1 MNYMLSSL
9 LDFFFPRMC
18 PVCGKRLELDE
29 HPLCLRCNVD
39 IPRTMFWEQPYDNP
53 LARMYWGKIPVEK
66 VVAYFYFTPQSAQAR
81 LVYGAKYHGRASIA
95 IELGEMLVDEMKGFF
110 DDIDCII
117 PLPVSIRRRMMR
129 GYNQSEMIV
138 RGISEATGIPIE
150 RHALIRKSFDRSQ
163 THLTREERRDNVD
176 NVFVLKDADAIKGK
190 HVLIVDDVITTGA
203 TTISC
208 ANEILKADNVKISI
222 LALGFASKAKAQEV
236 HQPKII

>member
-1 MNYMLSSL
+1 
-9 LDFFFPRMC
+9 
-18 PVCGKRLELDE
+18 
-29 HPLCLRCNVD
+29 
-39 IPRTMFWEQPYDNP
+39 
-53 LARMYWGKIPVEK
+53 
-66 VVAYFYFTPQSAQAR
+66 
-81 LVYGAKYHGRASIA
+81 
-95 IELGEMLVDEMKGFF
+95 
-110 DDIDCII
+110 
-117 PLPVSIRRRMMR
+117 MR

-150 RHALIRKSFDRSQ
+150 RHVVIRKSFDRSQ

-176 NVFVLKDADAIKGK
+176 NVFVLKDADVIKGK

>member
-1 MNYMLSSL
+1 MLASI

-18 PVCGKRLELDE
+18 PVCGNRLELDE
-29 HPLCLRCNVD
+29 RPLCLRCNID
-39 IPRTMFWEQPYDNP
+39 MPRTMFWEHPYDNP

-66 VVAYFYFTPQSAQAR
+66 VVAYFYFTSQSGQAR
-81 LVYGAKYHGRASIA
+81 MVYGAKYHGLANVA
-95 IELGEMLVDEMKGFF
+95 IELGEMLADEMEGFF

-129 GYNQSEMIV
+129 GYNQSEMIA
-138 RGISEATGIPIE
+138 RGISKVMEIPIE
-150 RHALIRKSFDRSQ
+150 RHAVIRRYFDKSQ
-163 THLTREERRDNVD
+163 THLTREERRENVD
-176 NVFVLKDADAIKGK
+176 DVFVLKDADAIKNK

-208 ANEILKADNVKISI
+208 ANEILKAENVKVSI

-236 HQPKII
+236 HQPMII

>member
-1 MNYMLSSL
+1 MLASL

-29 HPLCLRCNVD
+29 RPLCLRCNVD
-39 IPRTMFWEQPYDNP
+39 IPRTMFWEHPYDNP

-81 LVYGAKYHGRASIA
+81 MVYGAKYHGRANIA
-95 IELGEMLVDEMKGFF
+95 LELGEMLADEMNGFF
-110 DDIDCII
+110 DDIDIII
-117 PLPVSIRRRMMR
+117 PLPVSIKRRMIR
-129 GYNQSEMIV
+129 GYNQSEMIA
-138 RGISEATGIPIE
+138 RGISKVTGIPIE
-150 RHALIRKSFDRSQ
+150 RHAVIRRYFDKSQ

-176 NVFVLKDADAIKGK
+176 DVFVLKDADAIKDK

-208 ANEILKADNVKISI
+208 ANEILKAENVKVGI

>member
-18 PVCGKRLELDE
+18 PACGKRLELDE

-95 IELGEMLVDEMKGFF
+95 IELGEMLADEMKGFF

-150 RHALIRKSFDRSQ
+150 RHVVIRKSFDRS
-163 THLTREERRDNVD
+163 
-176 NVFVLKDADAIKGK
+176 
-190 HVLIVDDVITTGA
+190 
-203 TTISC
+203 
-208 ANEILKADNVKISI
+208 
-222 LALGFASKAKAQEV
+222 
-236 HQPKII
+236 

>member
-18 PVCGKRLELDE
+18 PACGKRLELDE

-81 LVYGAKYHGRASIA
+81 LVYGAKYHGRAGIA

-110 DDIDCII
+110 DDIDRII

-150 RHALIRKSFDRSQ
+150 RHVVIRKSFDRSQ
-163 THLTREERRDNVD
+163 THLTREERRECC
-176 NVFVLKDADAIKGK
+176 G
-190 HVLIVDDVITTGA
+190 G
-203 TTISC
+203 
-208 ANEILKADNVKISI
+208 
-222 LALGFASKAKAQEV
+222 
-236 HQPKII
+236 

>member
-1 MNYMLSSL
+1 
-9 LDFFFPRMC
+9 
-18 PVCGKRLELDE
+18 
-29 HPLCLRCNVD
+29 
-39 IPRTMFWEQPYDNP
+39 MFWEHPHDNP

-66 VVAYFYFTPQSAQAR
+66 VVAYFYFTSQSAQAK
-81 LVYGAKYHGRASIA
+81 LVYGAKYHGRANIA
-95 IELGEMLVDEMKGFF
+95 IELGEMLVDEMKGVF

-138 RGISEATGIPIE
+138 RGISKATRIPIE
-150 RHALIRKSFDRSQ
+150 RHAIIRRYFDRSQ
-163 THLTREERRDNVD
+163 THLTREERRENVD
-176 NVFVLKDADAIKGK
+176 NVFVLKDADAIKDK

-208 ANEILKADNVKISI
+208 ANEILKAVNVKISI

-236 HQPKII
+236 HQPIIV